1 MRVSY
6 LLTGNRMQGGMK
18 PERAESGI
26 STEYRLALPVGSP
39 QNAAVSLM
47 LWRGHNSA
55 RNFPMS
61 DGPQKPRVVDNPD
74 VGELYAN
81 KTIGA
86 SFDGGGITVLL
97 GCSRVIPELSHS
109 PRAQRAACRIRHGSA
124 DPVAGSRCRAHERPQ
139 WNPGSPFQHSKQ
151 SDRDRLGKPAPDAD
165 AMGVRTRGLDIKA
178 GAAKLKADR
187 AAPRL
192 GSSSIIVR

>member
-1 MRVSY
+1 
-6 LLTGNRMQGGMK
+6 MQGGMK

-97 GCSRVIPELSHS
+97 GCSRVIPELVDTPLERNEPPAVYVTGRLTLS
-109 PRAQRAACRIRHGSA
+109 PAAAVELMNALNGILAALSSTPNSPIAIGLESRPPMLTRWASGHEGST
-124 DPVAGSRCRAHERPQ
+124 S
-139 WNPGSPFQHSKQ
+139 
-151 SDRDRLGKPAPDAD
+151 RLGPP
-165 AMGVRTRGLDIKA
+165 
-178 GAAKLKADR
+178 
-187 AAPRL
+187 
-192 GSSSIIVR
+192 S

>member
-1 MRVSY
+1 
-6 LLTGNRMQGGMK
+6 MQGGMK

-39 QNAAVSLM
+39 QNAAVGLM

-97 GCSRVIPELSHS
+97 GCSRVIPELVDTPLERNEPPAVYVTGRLTLS
-109 PRAQRAACRIRHGSA
+109 PAAAVELMNALNGILAALSNT
-124 DPVAGSRCRAHERPQ
+124 P
-139 WNPGSPFQHSKQ
+139 NSPIAS
-151 SDRDRLGKPAPDAD
+151 SDRPPSKPN
-165 AMGVRTRGLDIKA
+165 
-178 GAAKLKADR
+178 
-187 AAPRL
+187 
-192 GSSSIIVR
+192 

>member
-1 MRVSY
+1 
-6 LLTGNRMQGGMK
+6 MQGGMK

-39 QNAAVSLM
+39 QNAAVGLM

-97 GCSRVIPELSHS
+97 AALVLSRSSSTLPSSATSRLPYTSRV
-109 PRAQRAACRIRHGSA
+109 G
-124 DPVAGSRCRAHERPQ
+124 
-139 WNPGSPFQHSKQ
+139 
-151 SDRDRLGKPAPDAD
+151 
-165 AMGVRTRGLDIKA
+165 
-178 GAAKLKADR
+178 
-187 AAPRL
+187 
-192 GSSSIIVR
+192 